1 MEYDKENQWWIEYTK
16 LSSGQTAVIMFS
28 KYPRGKTLYYFVTFG
43 IADKKKMLRNW
54 LLETGSGDLCTKCTG
69 KCGAEGLIWAYHKL
83 EEFIQDRK
91 LFNKS
96 DKVLRYKVT
105 VCGADARRHRVYRH
119 FLKRIGF
126 NEEYDQ
132 ELGWII
138 VKNL

>member
-69 KCGAEGLIWAYHKL
+69 KCGADYRPDL
-83 EEFIQDRK
+83 
-91 LFNKS
+91 
-96 DKVLRYKVT
+96 
-105 VCGADARRHRVYRH
+105 RRHLLPAEHNFYKTG
-119 FLKRIGF
+119 KRIPDHG
-126 NEEYDQ
+126 Q
-132 ELGWII
+132 
-138 VKNL
+138 

>member
-69 KCGAEGLIWAYHKL
+69 TCGEK
-83 EEFIQDRK
+83 D
-91 LFNKS
+91 
-96 DKVLRYKVT
+96 
-105 VCGADARRHRVYRH
+105 
-119 FLKRIGF
+119 
-126 NEEYDQ
+126 
-132 ELGWII
+132 
-138 VKNL
+138 